1 VIVIVW
7 KKART
12 PAATR
17 PGRGWRLAL
26 GAVLL
31 GALPGSIAGVV
42 TAGGWWAS
50 PGPSVWRPTANQAA
64 AGGTTAS
71 FLDPWENLRLRVPVD
86 LRACNQDSLIGV
98 AVTDRVVAR
107 TAPEANAAVV
117 GRFDRRNVFG
127 SVQVFLLDREVV
139 DGRGLRWYRAL
150 LPLRPNGTHGFLRAD
165 DLELRTT
172 SYRLDLNRS
181 AFRLR
186 LFDGCELL
194 KSFRVGIGT
203 GETPTPVGRFYIN
216 TLLKPPDPGTV
227 YGAYAYGLS
236 AYSPVLTYW
245 KDGGF
250 IGLHGTNEPS
260 SIGHRSS
267 HGCIRMLN
275 GDIEKLVKILPL
287 GTPITIH

>member
-1 VIVIVW
+1 VIGIVR
-7 KKART
+7 KKARILG
-12 PAATR
+12 ANRAR
-17 PGRGWRLAL
+17 RGWRLAV
-26 GAVLL
+26 GALML

-50 PGPSVWRPTANQAA
+50 PVAAVWQPTTTQGA
-64 AGGTTAS
+64 AGGATTS
-71 FLDPWENLRLRVPVD
+71 FLDPWENLRLRTPVD
-86 LRACNQDSLIGV
+86 LRACNQDTLIGA
-98 AVTDRVVAR
+98 AVTEHVVAR

-117 GRFDRRNVFG
+117 ARFDRRNVFG
-127 SVQVFLLDREVV
+127 SGQVFLLDKEVV
-139 DGRGLRWYRAL
+139 DGRGHRWYRAL
-150 LPLRPNGTHGFLRAD
+150 LPLRPNGTHGFVRAD
-165 DLELRTT
+165 DLQLRTT
-172 SYRLDLNRS
+172 SFRLDLNRS

-194 KSFRVGIGT
+194 RSFRVGIGT

-216 TLLKPPDPGTV
+216 TLLKPPDPYTV
-227 YGAYAYGLS
+227 YGTYAYGLS